1 MDRLARI
8 LGVASNQRLY
18 RKTFSS
24 VLIVTAYRTVNVLV
38 LLVVE
43 IRNIHSFDETWMTV
57 PLW

>member
-1 MDRLARI
+1 MDRLERI

-38 LLVVE
+38 
-43 IRNIHSFDETWMTV
+43 
-57 PLW
+57 